1 MASAQDNAQAIAK
14 RLKNA
19 AGSERISAKDFTA
32 LVRDTFVYAGLS
44 ATDADIA
51 AEVAAYGTLHGSDAH
66 GAVQMPLYITGI
78 LDGTIK
84 SAPNVKT
91 QNNLPCC
98 MVMDADNSL
107 GLVIGRNAMDAAID
121 MTKKYGMG
129 AVAVRN
135 SSHFGGAGYF
145 SERAAKQGLIGFA
158 FTNASPAI
166 APTGSKEALFGTNP
180 IGAAFPLPDT
190 DPIVMDMATSIVAR
204 SRIRAMLA
212 LGVKALP
219 EGWALDPDGKPTNDP
234 AIAVKGSVLP
244 IGGAKGYALSLMVE
258 LLCSAL
264 SDGEPGFQVTYEN
277 VVKRPS
283 TISQFFFAMNPE
295 GFAGLDAYKKRAG
308 FIAGKAKGA
317 KPIEGLAPPRLPG
330 ERSGE
335 IDRKSRA
342 EGLTMFDNLRHALRV
357 VADTI
362 EKRAG

>member
-1 MASAQDNAQAIAK
+1 MTMASAQDNAQAIAK

-129 AVAVRN
+129 A
-135 SSHFGGAGYF
+135 
-145 SERAAKQGLIGFA
+145 
-158 FTNASPAI
+158 
-166 APTGSKEALFGTNP
+166 
-180 IGAAFPLPDT
+180 
-190 DPIVMDMATSIVAR
+190 
-204 SRIRAMLA
+204 
-212 LGVKALP
+212 
-219 EGWALDPDGKPTNDP
+219 
-234 AIAVKGSVLP
+234 
-244 IGGAKGYALSLMVE
+244 
-258 LLCSAL
+258 
-264 SDGEPGFQVTYEN
+264 
-277 VVKRPS
+277 
-283 TISQFFFAMNPE
+283 
-295 GFAGLDAYKKRAG
+295 
-308 FIAGKAKGA
+308 
-317 KPIEGLAPPRLPG
+317 
-330 ERSGE
+330 
-335 IDRKSRA
+335 
-342 EGLTMFDNLRHALRV
+342 
-357 VADTI
+357 
-362 EKRAG
+362 